1 MDFQQPD
8 IFISDILRQTIYTVN
23 VSYNKEVWFHL
34 TDLIN
39 LSLDVSIDSDDF
51 LHRLGVS

>member
-8 IFISDILRQTIYTVN
+8 IFISDILRQTIYTEN